1 MALRALQKRVVKLER
16 AAMARPS
23 PFAIWFGSLDVFI
36 DVYVSHEIADG
47 KLDALDM
54 VDIVAALRR
63 WETDG
68 TWDRAHAY

>member
-23 PFAIWFGSLDVFI
+23 PFAIWFGSIDLFV
-36 DVYVSHEIADG
+36 DVYVMPEIADR
-47 KLDALDM
+47 KLDAMDM
-54 VDIVAALRR
+54 MDIVTVLRF

>member
-23 PFAIWFGSLDVFI
+23 PFAIWFGSI
-36 DVYVSHEIADG
+36 DVYVDVYVIPEIADG

-54 VDIVAALRR
+54 VDIVAVLRL

-68 TWDRAHAY
+68 TWDRAHVY

>member
-23 PFAIWFGSLDVFI
+23 PFAIWFGSIDLFV
-36 DVYVSHEIADG
+36 DVYVMPEIADR
-47 KLDALDM
+47 KLDAMDM
-54 VDIVAALRR
+54 MDIVTVLRL

>member
-23 PFAIWFGSLDVFI
+23 PFAIWFGSIDLFI
-36 DVYVSHEIADG
+36 DGYVIPEIEAG
-47 KLDALDM
+47 NLDAMDM
-54 VDIVAALRR
+54 VDIVAVLRL

-68 TWDRAHAY
+68 TWNRAYSF

>member
-23 PFAIWFGSLDVFI
+23 PFTIWFGSIDVFI
-36 DVYVSHEIADG
+36 NVCVIPEIAEG

-54 VDIVAALRR
+54 VDIVAVLRR
-63 WETDG
+63 WEADG

>member
-16 AAMARPS
+16 AATARPS
-23 PFAIWFGSLDVFI
+23 PFAIWFGSLDLYIERHVML
-36 DVYVSHEIADG
+36 EIADG

-54 VDIVAALRR
+54 VDIVAVLRL